1 MIQFLS
7 YASNNYRWEIHNA
20 NRFFNNEGFFRWGA
34 CTNVLFSL
42 FRICELQLASDNK
55 SYFFEKDV
63 LSLAIIESKI
73 LHMASFS
80 SSGCGQKSSRS
91 KVYWM
96 TKTLLV
102 KALTCENLLARV
114 IRPRVTSVR
123 VLESGFIKVNPLRSG
138 LSVRNWIICWSKGCD
153 RNK

>member
-1 MIQFLS
+1 MLPISIGERFITLTGSLTMKAFVDGVLARMFYFLFF
-7 YASNNYRWEIHNA
+7 AFLNYSLHRII
-20 NRFFNNEGFFRWGA
+20 NRIF
-34 CTNVLFSL
+34 
-42 FRICELQLASDNK
+42 
-55 SYFFEKDV
+55 FFEKDV

-102 KALTCENLLARV
+102 KALTCGNLQARV

-123 VLESGFIKVNPLRSG
+123 ILESDFIKVNPLRSG